1 VAQKVRGTFT
11 EVGLAEP
18 SRKDIMEALE
28 QYRMFSDRELADFR
42 AEIEDR

>member
-1 VAQKVRGTFT
+1 
-11 EVGLAEP
+11 VGLAEP